1 MADFTVYSDIDTLLQ
16 STSNAA
22 ARSNLE
28 LGTAATTAAADYA
41 TAAQGLLADSSV
53 QPLDDASTL
62 GSDAATDGQLLTADG
77 AGNALW
83 ETLVVPDAGLPAATA
98 AETVLGTSSTVSL
111 TPSTL
116 FAAIS
121 KPFFYVD
128 FQRVYEKGAT
138 ANASVTAG
146 LTEDLVVSSGAAAN
160 GGVRVIFANTDGA
173 YLFGSDGIGFNRMNW
188 ERAGSM
194 AFTFRLSAATTNGE
208 IYVGLGDKGMSATDF
223 GVWTNS
229 NKVIGIRIANTT
241 LYAMTGD
248 GTTLNDSI
256 STATTLTA
264 GVGGGA
270 NAFNYE
276 CIISWDG
283 AGNAEWFLD
292 GVLIHTATTGIPSGI
307 SVKKHPQIEVLN
319 NADAVNTSIGFG
331 NIIIR

>member
-16 STSNAA
+16 SAANAA

-138 ANASVTAG
+138 ANAK
-146 LTEDLVVSSGAAAN
+146 
-160 GGVRVIFANTDGA
+160 R
-173 YLFGSDGIGFNRMNW
+173 
-188 ERAGSM
+188 
-194 AFTFRLSAATTNGE
+194 
-208 IYVGLGDKGMSATDF
+208 
-223 GVWTNS
+223 NS
-229 NKVIGIRIANTT
+229 W
-241 LYAMTGD
+241 
-248 GTTLNDSI
+248 LN
-256 STATTLTA
+256 
-264 GVGGGA
+264 
-270 NAFNYE
+270 
-276 CIISWDG
+276 
-283 AGNAEWFLD
+283 
-292 GVLIHTATTGIPSGI
+292 
-307 SVKKHPQIEVLN
+307 
-319 NADAVNTSIGFG
+319 
-331 NIIIR
+331 